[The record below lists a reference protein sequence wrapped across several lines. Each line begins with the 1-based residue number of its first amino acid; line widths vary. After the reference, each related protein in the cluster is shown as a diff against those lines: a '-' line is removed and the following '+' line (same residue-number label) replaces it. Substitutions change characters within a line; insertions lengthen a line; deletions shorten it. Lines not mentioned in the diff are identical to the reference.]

1 MYELI
6 QIAERTYYIDCP
18 AKIGIY
24 LCEDNS
30 AYIIDTGNDKEA
42 GKKILKILNNNQW
55 TLKAIINTHS
65 NADHIGGNH
74 LIQERTE
81 GCNIY
86 AKGMERAFTENPILE
101 PSFLYGG
108 FPCKSLRN
116 KFLKAEA
123 SRVLDINDESFPKE
137 LTVIPLEG
145 HFFHM
150 IGIKT
155 PDDIWFLADCL
166 SGESILNK
174 YHVSFIYDVKEYLST
189 LDKVEKL
196 EGKCFV
202 PSHAEATADISPLVS
217 INRKKVLEIMD
228 KVLYICKNPIGFE
241 EILQYIFEEYSLSM
255 DINQY
260 VLVGS
265 TIRSYLSYLF
275 DEGKI
280 NFSFDSNKMLW
291 FTK

>member
-6 QIAERTYYIDCP
+6 KAGTRTYYINCP

-30 AYIIDTGNDKEA
+30 VYVIDSGNDKEA
-42 GKKILKILNNNQW
+42 GKKILKILVANNW
-55 TLKAIINTHS
+55 TLKAVINTHS

-74 LIQERTE
+74 LLQDRT

-86 AKGMERAFTENPILE
+86 AKAIEKTFTEYPILE
-101 PSFLYGG
+101 TSFLYGG
-108 FPCKSLRN
+108 YPCKSLRN
-116 KFLKAEA
+116 KFLKAED
-123 SRVLDINDESFPKE
+123 SKVLDITEESFPEE

-155 PDDIWFLADCL
+155 PDDVYFLADCL
-166 SGESILNK
+166 SGETILNK
-174 YHVSFIYDVKEYLST
+174 YHVGFIYDVREYLNT
-189 LDKVEKL
+189 LNRVEKL
-196 EGKCFV
+196 EGKFFI
-202 PSHAEATADISPLVS
+202 PSHADAVADIVPLVNV
-217 INRKKVLEIMD
+217 NRNKVIEIMN
-228 KVLYICKNPIGFE
+228 KITEICNEPISFDA
-241 EILQYIFEEYSLSM
+241 ILKRVFDEYELVM

-265 TIRSYLSYLF
+265 TVRSYLSYLY
-275 DEGKI
+275 DEGKVTY
-280 NFSFDSNKMLW
+280 SFEGNKMTW
-291 FTK
+291 NKV